1 MALDYTKRSRTG
13 GGISAADIG
22 DEVILCGWVRHVRD
36 LGGIIFLRLWDRYGE
51 SQIVVDPE
59 HTPGTH
65 RIASG
70 CHLEYVVVL
79 RGVVRLRPEDQ
90 IRPEQPTG
98 EVEVLTDEI
107 EVLSPAKPLPF
118 PITDEAPTNEE
129 LRLKHRYLDLRR
141 GPMSEMLHFRHRFM
155 LEMRNW
161 LAEAGFL
168 EIETPVMTKSTP
180 EGARDFLV
188 PSRGYPGCFYA
199 LPQSPQMYKQLL
211 MVAGADRYFQIAR
224 CFRDEDTRSDRQIEF
239 TQLDIEMSFAG
250 LDDVLGITE
259 QLVAHLWRELL
270 GMDIP
275 TPWPRMTYAEALGH
289 FGTDK
294 PDTRFGLELV
304 TFSDVFDKTE
314 LSFINGAL
322 KGGGAV
328 RGLRVP
334 GQAGAS
340 RKTLAAWE
348 NVAKSAGVGG
358 LIWIKWLPD
367 GTWNASIKKYLS
379 DEALSELRALSDSG
393 DGDLLLLAA
402 GPVDRVNT
410 ALSRLRLHLAG
421 ELGLV
426 PEGRWD
432 FLWVVEFPL
441 FETDEEGNL
450 TSSHHP
456 FTMPHPEDIGR
467 IETDPLS
474 VRSASYD
481 IVINGVEIASGSPR
495 IHDQEIQR
503 RIFRALGLSDEAV
516 EERFGFFLEG
526 LSYGTPPH
534 AGIAPGLDRLIALML
549 NRENI
554 REVIVF
560 PKTLRAFDPLTG
572 APATVDDNQ
581 LAELGIQVRDSGTD

>member
-1 MALDYTKRSRTG
+1 MALDYTRRSHTC
-13 GGISAADIG
+13 GGISAADVER
-22 DEVILCGWVRHVRD
+22 EVTLCGWIRHVRD

-51 SQIVVDPE
+51 SQVVVDPE
-59 HTPGTH
+59 HAPEAH

-70 CHLEYVVVL
+70 CHLEYVVAL
-79 RGVVRLRPEDQ
+79 RGVVRHRPEDQ
-90 IRPEQPTG
+90 IRPDQPTG
-98 EVEVLTDEI
+98 DVEVLTDEM

-141 GPMSEMLHFRHRFM
+141 GPMTEMLHFRHRFM
-155 LEMRNW
+155 LVMRNW

-168 EIETPVMTKSTP
+168 EIETPVLTRSTP

-188 PSRGYPGCFYA
+188 PSRGYPGSFYA

-211 MVAGADRYFQIAR
+211 MVAGVDRYFQIAR
-224 CFRDEDTRSDRQIEF
+224 CFRDEDARADRQAEF
-239 TQLDIEMSFAG
+239 TQLDLEMSFAG
-250 LDDVLGITE
+250 MEDVLSITE
-259 QLVAHLWRELL
+259 GLFGHLWRELL
-270 GMDIP
+270 GIEIP
-275 TPWPRMTYAEALGH
+275 APWPRMTYGEALDR

-294 PDTRFGLELV
+294 PDTRFDLELV
-304 TFSDVFDKTE
+304 TLSAVFRETE
-314 LSFINGAL
+314 LSFI
-322 KGGGAV
+322 KGPLDEGGVV

-334 GQAGAS
+334 GQSGTS
-340 RKTLAAWE
+340 RKILAAWE
-348 NVAKSAGVGG
+348 NIAKSAGAGG

-379 DEALSELRALSDSG
+379 DEALSKLCKLSG
-393 DGDLLLLAA
+393 AGEGDLLLLAA
-402 GPVDRVNT
+402 GPAGRVNT
-410 ALSRLRLHLAG
+410 ALSRLRLHLAA
-421 ELGLV
+421 ELKLI
-426 PEGRWD
+426 PEGSWD

-456 FTMPHPEDIGR
+456 FTMPHSEDLGR

-495 IHDQEIQR
+495 IHVQEIQR
-503 RIFRALGLSDEAV
+503 RIFRTLGLSDEAV

-549 NRENI
+549 GRENI
-554 REVIVF
+554 REVIPF